1 MFRVIYKYIRENCL
15 FLINIFCFQ
24 DQKLSNQPIKKIIS
38 GLINGINMVVPSN
51 KSLSLLWLPFIMHLL
66 HDRDWYVIIF
76 TSHSKWGSYYRN
88 LKTLCQ
94 SFHGWETL
102 DEWTQNLKLGL
113 LDSSLCYLPICK
125 WFVRAFFSSL
135 LKVNSIHKFNNK
147 NFAAIP
153 SEENCCLPF

>member
-66 HDRDWYVIIF
+66 HDRDWYIIIF
-76 TSHSKWGSYYRN
+76 TSHSKWGSYYRS

-94 SFHGWETL
+94 SFHGWEVR
-102 DEWTQNLKLGL
+102 GL
-113 LDSSLCYLPICK
+113 RIWSWSYWIQAYAIC
-125 WFVRAFFSSL
+125 L
-135 LKVNSIHKFNNK
+135 
-147 NFAAIP
+147 FANDL
-153 SEENCCLPF
+153 SEHFLAVS